1 MLRDGCQRGKLVRI
15 IQTDLNFETL
25 IGSEKS
31 SMPIYEYECRKCKAH
46 VEILQKITDAPLTKC
61 RKCGGKLEKQW
72 SAAGFQFKGTGW
84 YVTDYAGK
92 KRDGAEEKKGSAADA
107 STNASSASSTDKAA
121 PATTTEK
128 AAPSKSASGKKA
140 ATSKNSTGD

>member
-1 MLRDGCQRGKLVRI
+1 MLREGCQRGKLVRI

-25 IGSEKS
+25 IGSKKS

-92 KRDGAEEKKGSAADA
+92 KREGAEEKKGSASDA
-107 STNASSASSTDKAA
+107 SAASSASSTDKAA
-121 PATTTEK
+121 PAATEK
-128 AAPSKSASGKKA
+128 ATPAKSASGKKA